1 MAANAAKSI
10 MSKYKK
16 NYNGNGPE
24 TLVSVDDT
32 DVEDDQ
38 MELGKTG
45 EERNIDIRE
54 YVGTKKRKKK
64 QIEVRSS
71 GESGS
76 EQEVR
81 SVNLDELKVILKFK
95 EDGGIQKVSPIVL
108 TKELRR
114 VVGEIKIAK
123 VLNNGDLMIVCN
135 SEEQRKKML
144 KIKVMCKQEVVS
156 SKIVG
161 QRQWVSGVISGV
173 PLGVSMEELKSN
185 INGGKIVGARR
196 LLMNREGNRME
207 SLSVEIRFDG
217 AILPD
222 KVKLGFISYSVR
234 PFVPPPLRCYNCQ
247 KYGHVAMVCKA
258 KKRCARCGGEHD
270 YGKCEGA
277 GPKCCNCGGDHS
289 VAYGGCEVRKRVIE
303 VQNERAKRN
312 ITYAEAVKVVDTR
325 NKEKEREREVQK
337 ERRSEETSEMEGR
350 ITEETMIVSKVNF
363 LLFIAEVINCTA
375 QTEKKTAKIQIIV
388 KAAERFLG
396 VKDITWVMVRDGL
409 INETQSSQEAWFG

>member
-1 MAANAAKSI
+1 M
-10 MSKYKK
+10 
-16 NYNGNGPE
+16 
-24 TLVSVDDT
+24 
-32 DVEDDQ
+32 
-38 MELGKTG
+38 
-45 EERNIDIRE
+45 
-54 YVGTKKRKKK
+54 
-64 QIEVRSS
+64 
-71 GESGS
+71 
-76 EQEVR
+76 
-81 SVNLDELKVILKFK
+81 DELKVILKFK

-185 INGGKIVGARR
+185 ISGGKIVGARR

-247 KYGHVAMVCKA
+247 KYGHVAMVCNA
-258 KKRCARCGGEHD
+258 KK
-270 YGKCEGA
+270 
-277 GPKCCNCGGDHS
+277 
-289 VAYGGCEVRKRVIE
+289 
-303 VQNERAKRN
+303 
-312 ITYAEAVKVVDTR
+312 
-325 NKEKEREREVQK
+325 
-337 ERRSEETSEMEGR
+337 
-350 ITEETMIVSKVNF
+350 
-363 LLFIAEVINCTA
+363 
-375 QTEKKTAKIQIIV
+375 
-388 KAAERFLG
+388 
-396 VKDITWVMVRDGL
+396 
-409 INETQSSQEAWFG
+409 

>member
-1 MAANAAKSI
+1 
-10 MSKYKK
+10 
-16 NYNGNGPE
+16 
-24 TLVSVDDT
+24 
-32 DVEDDQ
+32 
-38 MELGKTG
+38 
-45 EERNIDIRE
+45 
-54 YVGTKKRKKK
+54 
-64 QIEVRSS
+64 
-71 GESGS
+71 
-76 EQEVR
+76 
-81 SVNLDELKVILKFK
+81 
-95 EDGGIQKVSPIVL
+95 
-108 TKELRR
+108 
-114 VVGEIKIAK
+114 
-123 VLNNGDLMIVCN
+123 
-135 SEEQRKKML
+135 
-144 KIKVMCKQEVVS
+144 
-156 SKIVG
+156 
-161 QRQWVSGVISGV
+161 
-173 PLGVSMEELKSN
+173 
-185 INGGKIVGARR
+185 
-196 LLMNREGNRME
+196 
-207 SLSVEIRFDG
+207 
-217 AILPD
+217 
-222 KVKLGFISYSVR
+222 
-234 PFVPPPLRCYNCQ
+234 
-247 KYGHVAMVCKA
+247 MVCKA